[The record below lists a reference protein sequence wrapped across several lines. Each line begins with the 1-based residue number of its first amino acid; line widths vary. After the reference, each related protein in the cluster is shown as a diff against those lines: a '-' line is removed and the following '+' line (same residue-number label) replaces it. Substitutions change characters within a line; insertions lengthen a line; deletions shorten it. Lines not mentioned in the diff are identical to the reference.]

1 MIVSI
6 WKTFNIY
13 QQAKKNNFILHV
25 FLEILQRY
33 CKLVVFGTLGLSG
46 YAPPKWY
53 CCLVRNFCVYLQA
66 KNQLHPP
73 CFCVDI
79 AKICKLILDILS
91 MPVSTHPND
100 SITLWETSIFI
111 CIQKINCINHFFL
124 AILKYLAIWLA
135 GSILAITQEPKF
147 CQICWSNINNN
158 ISSSFR
164 LFPRKTNMT
173 IFFKKSKKP

>member
-6 WKTFNIY
+6 GKTFNIY
-13 QQAKKNNFILHV
+13 QQAKKQLYPSCFSWDIT
-25 FLEILQRY
+25 EY

-46 YAPPKWY
+46 YVHLKWY
-53 CCLVRNFCVYLQA
+53 YCLVGNFCVYLQV

-100 SITLWETSIFI
+100 SIILWETSIFI
-111 CIQKINCINHFFL
+111 CIQKINWIIHFFL
-124 AILKYLAIWLA
+124 AILHFKESCNLIGWQHFGHNSRPKILPDMLVKY
-135 GSILAITQEPKF
+135 Q
-147 CQICWSNINNN
+147 
-158 ISSSFR
+158 
-164 LFPRKTNMT
+164 
-173 IFFKKSKKP
+173 